1 MLGLATYGV
10 AMDILYFPRVGRM
23 HLLLTQVAIVSSDRE
38 DDVGEDDAMDE
49 DDEEDIVSITF
60 PNDST

>member
-1 MLGLATYGV
+1 VLPWTYYIFQGLVACTYV
-10 AMDILYFPRVGRM
+10 EVV
-23 HLLLTQVAIVSSDRE
+23 LTQVAIVSSDRE